1 MSWKSQY
8 RLLLIICNN
17 KKLGVD
23 NLEWPQYDILANGE
37 KSLLCVLKKFHM
49 FEPHS
54 QILVMVKTPYVIMI
68 VITVENVTIFRESS
82 CLMSSAHQVSLK
94 IFPTRSRRSSVPWL
108 YWMHY
113 LQLFQSVS
121 TCFPNWLC
129 ASTLSQ
135 SSLGEFLL
143 LHILNTCVIR
153 LFNIHPSLSSPTE
166 YQIMVLNSISPF
178 AN

>member
-1 MSWKSQY
+1 M
-8 RLLLIICNN
+8 
-17 KKLGVD
+17 
-23 NLEWPQYDILANGE
+23 
-37 KSLLCVLKKFHM
+37 LLCVHLIHSCFSCCVLFHYMTAWQFILSTVNWHVLFPLQAITNSAAIKF
-49 FEPHS
+49 F
-54 QILVMVKTPYVIMI
+54 
-68 VITVENVTIFRESS
+68 FCAFS
-82 CLMSSAHQVSLK
+82 CTHVK